1 MSFTIKRIY
10 DRAEKSDGIRVLVD
24 RLWPRG
30 IKKVDA
36 HLKLWMKEVAPSPK
50 LRTWFYHNAKR
61 FDEFGK
67 RYRAELQDNPA
78 VSELRRLGGDDLVTL
93 LYAAQENVIGS
104 VASSCYLRSKVAE
117 YSRQNLVDED
127 SVLMKR
133 LMG

>member
-36 HLKLWMKEVAPSPK
+36 HLQLWMKEVAPSPK
-50 LRTWFYHNAKR
+50 LRTWFDHKAER

-93 LYAAQENVIGS
+93 LYAAHDPEVNHARI
-104 VASSCYLRSKVAE
+104 LRA
-117 YSRQNLVDED
+117 
-127 SVLMKR
+127 VLEKR
-133 LMG
+133 TPKQD